1 MIIIDIMMEE
11 VYKQNRLNNVQLDKQ
26 IYFRK
31 IDSVDNNK
39 NSKQIRTHNME
50 FTSQILKPLHN
61 QSGLYN
67 NLYRHVAT

>member
-1 MIIIDIMMEE
+1 MC
-11 VYKQNRLNNVQLDKQ
+11 NLDKQ

-50 FTSQILKPLHN
+50 FTSQILKPLQN